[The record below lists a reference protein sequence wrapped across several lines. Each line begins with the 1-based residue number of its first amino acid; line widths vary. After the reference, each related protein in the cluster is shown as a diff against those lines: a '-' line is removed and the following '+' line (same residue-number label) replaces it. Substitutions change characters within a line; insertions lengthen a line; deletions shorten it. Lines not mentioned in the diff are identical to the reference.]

1 VARRQ
6 HLTETEIA
14 ELFDPPTEQRELV
27 RHYTLSD
34 VDLAAIRRC
43 RGEHNRLGH
52 AMMLCYLRYPGR
64 PLRSEEQPSRPMLRY
79 PGRPLRSEEQPSRP
93 MLEFVAD
100 QIGILPEA
108 IDGYLAAERNRRIH
122 AVEVQDKLRLRLFG
136 PRLAADLAAW
146 LLPQAIEDERFM
158 HLARLVLEEC
168 RQRRI
173 TLPRLDALERLCVE
187 VRHKARTEVHRRL
200 TSGLSAEQRKR
211 LDTLTGR
218 REPSGQN
225 WLTWLRQMPE
235 AAKPSAMLGV
245 IERLNHVRSM
255 GIKPDRGQVVHQAR
269 LAQLAR
275 EAGRTTVQHVAGY
288 ERQRRHATLVATSL
302 DLSAGLTDQAI
313 DLFDRLVGGM
323 FRKAEGRHARAF
335 QADARAINDKVRI
348 YARVGAALVAARE
361 EKRDGYE
368 AIIRL
373 MSWDK
378 FCKSVA
384 EAEALARPEE
394 FDTYETLGEHY
405 AGVRKWSPG
414 FLETFRFEGI
424 AASASLLRAIELLR
438 EMNSSGRSLSKSAP
452 TGFIKPRWAA
462 QVMPTG
468 TIDHRYYELCVL
480 SELRLGLLA
489 GNVWISGSRN
499 YRSFEERLIS
509 KETMESLQQEGS
521 LPIAVE
527 VDFEKFIEGR
537 RAKLHERLIAVD
549 ARATEGKLPDVT
561 LTKGVL
567 RISPIEKST
576 PPEAEALAARLYAML
591 PRIRIT
597 DLLAEVATWTLFPD
611 CFTHLRSGETADGR
625 ILMAG
630 LLADGLNLGLSRM
643 AEACS
648 IASLGQLAWTSEW
661 HIREETYLLALR
673 CLVNQQQREPFAA
686 HFGGGTASSS
696 DGQFFQAA
704 GLGRDAGD
712 LNAHYGHKPGFKIYT
727 HLSDRYGPFFTK
739 VIAATASEAL
749 HVLDALLYHQSEVTV
764 RRHHTDGGGDSDLVF
779 ALCMM
784 LGFQFAPRI
793 PDLKH
798 RKLYSFDKASAYPAL
813 EPMIAGRINVALIR
827 AHWPEILR
835 IITSIRTGTVT
846 ASVIM
851 RQLAAHPRQNGVA
864 NALRELGR
872 LERTL
877 FTLDWIDDPEL
888 RRTTGQELNKGEARN
903 SLARAV
909 FIHRL
914 GEIRDRTYENQQ
926 HRASGLNLLVTAI
939 ILWNTRY
946 LESAVA
952 ALRRFEDVPDHLLAH
967 LSPLGW
973 EHINLTGDYVWG
985 GPKRVSE
992 NNVGL
997 RPLRPTP
1004 NITRRAA

>member
-6 HLTETEIA
+6 HLTAAQIA
-14 ELFDPPTEQRELV
+14 ELFDPPTDQREMV

-34 VDLAAIRRC
+34 ADHVAISRR

-52 AMMLCYLRYPGR
+52 AVMLCYLRYPGR
-64 PLRSEEQPSRPMLRY
+64 PLRSGEQPP
-79 PGRPLRSEEQPSRP
+79 RP
-93 MLEFVAD
+93 MLEFIAD
-100 QIGILPEA
+100 QIGVLPETVN
-108 IDGYLAAERNRRIH
+108 DYLATERNRRVH
-122 AVEVQDKLRLRLFG
+122 AADLRDKLCLRPFG
-136 PRLAADLAAW
+136 SRPAADLAAW
-146 LLPQAIEDERFM
+146 LLPHAIEDERFI

-168 RQRRI
+168 RQRRV
-173 TLPRLDALERLCVE
+173 TLPWPDTLERLCVE
-187 VRHKARTEVHRRL
+187 VRHQARTEVQRRL
-200 TSGLSAEQRKR
+200 TSGLSAEQRKS
-211 LDTLTGR
+211 LDALTER
-218 REPSGQN
+218 REPGGQN

-245 IERLNHVRSM
+245 IERLNHVRAI
-255 GIKPDRGQVVHQAR
+255 GIEPDRGQVVHQAR
-269 LAQLAR
+269 LAQLAQ

-288 ERQRRHATLVATSL
+288 ERRRRHAALVAISL
-302 DLSAGLTDQAI
+302 DLSASLTDQAI

-335 QADARAINDKVRI
+335 QADARAINDKVRA
-348 YARVGAALVAARE
+348 YARIGAALVAARE

-368 AIIRL
+368 AIIAL

-394 FDTYETLGEHY
+394 FDTYESLDEHY
-405 AGVRKWSPG
+405 AGIRKWSPA
-414 FLETFRFEGI
+414 FLETFKFEGV
-424 AASASLLRAIELLR
+424 AASASLMRAIELLC
-438 EMNSSGRSLSKSAP
+438 EMNSSGKPLSKSAP

-462 QVMPTG
+462 QVMPAG
-468 TIDHRYYELCVL
+468 AIDHRYYELCVL

-489 GNVWISGSRN
+489 GNLWITGSRH
-499 YRSFEERLIS
+499 YRSFEERLLS
-509 KETMESLQQEGS
+509 KETMEKLQREGT

-527 VDFEKFIEGR
+527 VNFEEFIEAR
-537 RAKLHERLIAVD
+537 RTRLHERLSAVD
-549 ARATEGKLPDVT
+549 ARALEGKLPDVT
-561 LTKGVL
+561 LVKGVL
-567 RISPIEKST
+567 KISPIEKST

-597 DLLAEVATWTLFPD
+597 DLLAEVATWTLFQN
-611 CFTHLRSGETADGR
+611 CFTHLRSGEIAADGR

-630 LLADGLNLGLSRM
+630 LLAEGLNLGLTRM

-686 HFGGGTASSS
+686 HFGGGAASSS
-696 DGQFFQAA
+696 DGQFFQAS
-704 GLGRDAGD
+704 GFGRDASD
-712 LNAHYGHKPGFKIYT
+712 LNAHYGQKPGFKIYT

-749 HVLDALLYHQSEVTV
+749 HVLDALLYNQSEVTV

-779 ALCMM
+779 ALCLM

-798 RKLYSFDKASAYPAL
+798 RKLYSLGKPSAYPAL
-813 EPMIAGRINVALIR
+813 EPMIAGRVNVALIR

-835 IITSIRTGTVT
+835 VIASIRTGSVT
-846 ASVIM
+846 ASLIM
-851 RQLAAHPRQNGVA
+851 RQLASHPRQNGVA
-864 NALRELGR
+864 AALRELGR

-888 RRTTGQELNKGEARN
+888 RRATGQELNKGEARN

-926 HRASGLNLLVTAI
+926 HRASGLNLLVTVI

-952 ALRRFEDVPDHLLAH
+952 ALRQSEDIPDHLLVH

-973 EHINLTGDYVWG
+973 EHINLTGDYVWA
-985 GPKRVSE
+985 GPERVSE
-992 NNVGL
+992 NIVGL
-997 RPLRPTP
+997 RPLRAMPDF
-1004 NITRRAA
+1004 IRKAA